1 MGKGSA
7 TCIAL
12 ADRICAGIAET
23 CTQNGVTL
31 DESGLHAGRKLVAAK
46 TEEDIYKALG
56 LPFIEPEV
64 REGRGEIALAERG
77 KLPKLVTDADIRG
90 ILHAHTDRSDGGDT
104 LEVMAEATRVRG
116 FSYFGVAD
124 HSQSAHYAGGLS
136 LEDIA
141 EQHAEANRLNK
152 RSRDRFRIFKGIES
166 DILPDG
172 SLEYPDHLSGLRF
185 RRSSVHSRFKLDRKE
200 QTERI
205 IRAVRNPRTTI
216 LGHLTG
222 RLLLRRPGYEVDID
236 KVLEACARHG
246 VAVEVNSNPWRL
258 DLDWRG
264 HQRALELGCMMSI
277 NPDAH
282 STAEIDLTHWGVE
295 IARKG
300 GVPQDRVLN
309 CLELPAFTQYL
320 AERRRKAKSTARR
333 R

>member
-1 MGKGSA
+1 M
-7 TCIAL
+7 
-12 ADRICAGIAET
+12 
-23 CTQNGVTL
+23 TL

-46 TEEDIYKALG
+46 TEEDIYAALG
-56 LPFIEPEV
+56 LPFIEPEL

-77 KLPKLVTDADIRG
+77 KVPKLVTDADIRG

-141 EQHAEANRLNK
+141 EQHAEADRVNK
-152 RSRDRFRIFKGIES
+152 RFRDHFRIFKGIES

-172 SLEYPDHLSGLRF
+172 SLDYPDHVLAAF
-185 RRSSVHSRFKLDRKE
+185 DFVVASVHSRFKLDRKE

-222 RLLLRRPGYEVDID
+222 RLHCDVRVTKWTSGRFLKPAPAMVSRSRSMPTL
-236 KVLEACARHG
+236 G
-246 VAVEVNSNPWRL
+246 VWI
-258 DLDWRG
+258 W
-264 HQRALELGCMMSI
+264 
-277 NPDAH
+277 
-282 STAEIDLTHWGVE
+282 TGVG
-295 IARKG
+295 ISVRWSSGA
-300 GVPQDRVLN
+300 
-309 CLELPAFTQYL
+309 
-320 AERRRKAKSTARR
+320 
-333 R
+333 